1 MLYALDIE
9 TTGLSSFKDD
19 ILCIGVWNP
28 KDFRVF
34 KTIHDFEIW
43 LTAKEEAIFICH
55 NGSFDINFL
64 RRKDLNI
71 SDKWLYDTRS
81 MASILCPRPEV
92 VEGQS
97 HALSLENL
105 VQFYFKETPYKLD
118 RTKMSSYS
126 FDEISAYNLKD
137 CELTYRLF
145 NKFNELIFQQS
156 GHKGMQF
163 ISKWL
168 MPATKL
174 CAELEYNGIEV
185 DKEGLEIF
193 LQTAI
198 SYRDDY
204 LDKLNRLTQPAQRKQ
219 QQAAVKELETLYEAM
234 EKKVKNPTEKTKK
247 RYQLLKEK
255 AITKIEPF
263 NWNSPKQLLWL
274 FKDYYHLPVYNRRTE
289 KYTTDTAKLR
299 ELKHPV
305 AETLLLYREQEKL
318 ISTCIPALLN
328 NIEADGAVH
337 AHFNVGGTIT
347 GRLSSSNPNLQQ
359 VPRDENFRKHVQAK
373 KGFKFISLD
382 LAQIEPRLIA
392 EASKD
397 QTLLNTFIDN
407 QDIYS
412 ILGTKLFGINCPV
425 SEFKTRYPKERQ
437 CAKTLA
443 LACFYGVGAG
453 KFKEQ
458 IAKDLSIELG
468 YEEAGRKIKD
478 FLKQFPAIVDFKAR
492 LETSLSN
499 RKVGYNL
506 LGRPIYIADNDNLR
520 NALNVYIQGSASD
533 LLIYSVFNHIQPFL
547 DSVKVRYEISLLI
560 HDQVVVSVDEEV
572 AEELAPYLTKQLT
585 DKTKESLGLT
595 VPLKADMLVS
605 KEWRK

>member
-9 TTGLSSFKDD
+9 TTGLSSFNDE

-28 KDFRVF
+28 KDFQVF
-34 KTIHDFEIW
+34 KTLEDFKQWMI
-43 LTAKEEAIFICH
+43 AKSEPHFICH

-64 RRKDLNI
+64 NRKGLDI
-71 SDKWLYDTRS
+71 QKSWAYDTRS
-81 MASILCPRPEV
+81 IASILCPRPDIKQ
-92 VEGQS
+92 GQS
-97 HALSLENL
+97 HALALENL
-105 VQFYFKETPYKLD
+105 IQVYLNEVPYKLD

-126 FDEISAYNLKD
+126 FDEVSAYNLKD

-156 GHKGMQF
+156 GHKGIQF

-185 DKEGLEIF
+185 DKEGLQIF

-198 SYRDDY
+198 SYRDNY
-204 LDKLNRLTQPAQRKQ
+204 LNKLNQLTKDAQKKQ
-219 QQAAVKELETLYEAM
+219 QQLAREELEKLYATMEA
-234 EKKVKNPTEKTKK
+234 KIKSRTEKTKA
-247 RYQLLKEK
+247 RYQALKEK
-255 AITKIEPF
+255 AFLKIEPF

-274 FKDYYHLPVYNRRTE
+274 FKDYLRLPVYSRRTE

-305 AETLLLYREQEKL
+305 AEVLLKYREQEKL
-318 ISTCIPALLN
+318 ISTCIPALLE
-328 NIEADGAVH
+328 NIENDRAVH
-337 AHFNVGGTIT
+337 ARFNIGGTVT

-359 VPRDENFRKHVQAK
+359 VPRDENFRKHVRAK
-373 KGFKFISLD
+373 KGLNFISLD
-382 LAQIEPRLIA
+382 LAQIEPRLIS

-397 QTLLNTFIDN
+397 SVLLNTFIND

-412 ILGTKLFGINCPV
+412 ILGVKLFGIDCPV
-425 SEFKTRYPKERQ
+425 NEFKTRYPKERQ

-458 IAKDLSIELG
+458 IAKDLGIELG

-478 FLKQFPAIVDFKAR
+478 FLKQFPAIVEFKSR
-492 LETSLSN
+492 LESSLAN
-499 RKVGYNL
+499 RKVSYNL

-533 LLIYSVFNHIQPFL
+533 LLIYAVFNHIKPFL
-547 DSVKVRYEISLLI
+547 ESVGVRYEMSLLI
-560 HDQVVVSVDEEV
+560 HDQVVVSVDSDV
-572 AEELAPYLTKQLT
+572 AGELAPYLREELTTKT
-585 DKTKESLGLT
+585 MKSLGLT